1 MKEKDIS
8 YNELIVIVQ
17 EEGIISLKDASSVFK
32 KLVNANKDDFE
43 EYSYVNSTRK
53 KLRDLA
59 QMVSNES
66 WKVFADDN
74 DYHNL
79 AVDYVRLNLYDCAL
93 WILER
98 GLKEAPSSD
107 LLADKILYAS
117 ESGQRELCEE
127 AYTSLIHLDKES
139 WGWRAYSFTIKYYLK
154 KVKSMKK
161 GKSRDN
167 LKAKTYALAEEFISY
182 AQLNPEDAADR
193 AYFEKAALV
202 KELGP
207 NRDGEDNVT
216 QESILK
222 DGCNAITPAP
232 QCALCL
238 ADIMFERG
246 DYDEAISY
254 LNQCKLAINSP
265 QPSVNPAYVYL
276 LYAMARTSRLIKET
290 TDGDFSGKKSEIE
303 LIYRDFHTAMDSF
316 SINTTYNDAAK
327 KTIKMLE
334 IQTSFKDTTQSV
346 SGDEFV

>member
-1 MKEKDIS
+1 MKDIS
-8 YNELIVIVQ
+8 FNELTVIVQ
-17 EEGIISLKDASSVFK
+17 EEGFINLKDASSVFK
-32 KLVNANKDDFE
+32 KLVNTNKKDDFE
-43 EYSYVNSTRK
+43 EYGYANSTRK

-59 QMVSNES
+59 QMISNEG
-66 WKVFADDN
+66 WKVLGEDT

-154 KVKSMKK
+154 KVKSMRK

-182 AQLNPEDAADR
+182 AQLNPEDAVDR
-193 AYFEKAALV
+193 AYFEMASLV

-207 NRDGEDNVT
+207 NGDRENNVT
-216 QESILK
+216 QEFILK
-222 DGCNAITPAP
+222 DGCNAIAPAP
-232 QCALCL
+232 QCALTL

-246 DYDEAISY
+246 SYDEAISY
-254 LNQCKLAINSP
+254 LSQCKLAINSP

-276 LYAMARTSRLIKET
+276 LYAMARTSKLIKET
-290 TDGDFSGKKSEIE
+290 KDGDFSGKKSEIE
-303 LIYRDFHTAMDSF
+303 SIYRDFHTAKDSF
-316 SINTTYNDAAK
+316 NINATYKDAAER
-327 KTIKMLE
+327 TIKMLE
-334 IQTSFKDTTQSV
+334 IQTGFKDTTQSP
-346 SGDEFV
+346 SGREFV